1 MLDEFI
7 AHVREDGLAK
17 PNLFKV
23 EIIFPAQS
31 PNSVTRNFFEEAGV
45 DVSSMFRLN
54 LFCETTELPGKAIV
68 TTPIKTHGPPVKIP
82 YNVQLEDV
90 PMVFYVGEDMQE
102 KKFFDAWQSMIGNPN
117 TGDMNYFD
125 EYTTTVN
132 LTQLTEDGQ
141 EAYTVS
147 LKKAYPIVMS
157 PVTLSMADSNNIHRL
172 PIVFAYRKWEYVP
185 PELTGYAKSIQE
197 LEMNAGPIGSIL
209 ISELDPLIRG
219 GLKRMTNKFNVTRG
233 VHRIFNLFR

>member
-7 AHVREDGLAK
+7 AHVREKGLAK

-23 EIIFPAQS
+23 EIIFPNQIF
-31 PNSVTRNFFEEAGV
+31 NSVTKNVFEEAGINTR
-45 DVSSMFRLN
+45 DAFRVN
-54 LFCETTELPGKAIV
+54 LFCETTELPGKAVV

-82 YNVQLEDV
+82 YNMQLEDV
-90 PMVFYVGEDMQE
+90 PMVFYVGEDMKE
-102 KKFFDAWQSMIGNPN
+102 KRFFDAWQSMIGNPN

-141 EAYTVS
+141 SSYTVS

-172 PIVFAYRKWEYVP
+172 PVVFAYRKWEYIRT
-185 PELTGYAKSIQE
+185 ELIGSVQGVQE
-197 LEMNAGPIGSIL
+197 LELNAGPISSKL
-209 ISELDPLIRG
+209 FSELDPLIRG
-219 GLKRMTNKFNVTRG
+219 GMKRLTNKFNVTRG
-233 VHRIFNLFR
+233 VHRAFKLFR